1 MNDDYPHPLGHEQER
16 ERARARDPILFPAP
30 DLGRCTRAAI
40 GNDRSSQDRNN
51 HSDSDSD
58 SDSDSEEEEEHLVI
72 LEGSKEAL
80 WLRENLRDTKYGYL
94 WEADVLRRSQQQT
107 TSDEVIW
114 NVTGEKCAVK
124 RSSWEKIRKAKCTE
138 KPEKEVAAMQYIK
151 SRIENWRN
159 EDNIPMEP
167 PMDESL
173 KTNVAVLRNA
183 LTDDTFLYTV
193 TPFFEGGGLLDGLIN
208 ECTRFNEAEARY
220 CMDHILN
227 GIETLQRAGIC
238 HRNLSIENLMIHSGH
253 ITIIDMGTCLGIPYE
268 EEEGQQHRRLIRG
281 QGPCGKWKF
290 MSPEI
295 RCSITPPIT
304 PFDGHAVDMWGVGT
318 ILFTMLVGF
327 DVENGNESE
336 ERFVE
341 WAFHNI
347 SRGKIHKVLNYLN
360 KEKKIDITFS
370 PELKSL
376 MLEMFWEYP
385 KQRLSLKQVRSHP
398 WMKIGERQTP
408 HVAPRYS
415 GIPQV
420 VTVVSNSRHTHG

>member
-1 MNDDYPHPLGHEQER
+1 MQYLSRICHNE
-16 ERARARDPILFPAP
+16 
-30 DLGRCTRAAI
+30 
-40 GNDRSSQDRNN
+40 NN
-51 HSDSDSD
+51 
-58 SDSDSEEEEEHLVI
+58 
-72 LEGSKEAL
+72 
-80 WLRENLRDTKYGYL
+80 T
-94 WEADVLRRSQQQT
+94 
-107 TSDEVIW
+107 
-114 NVTGEKCAVK
+114 
-124 RSSWEKIRKAKCTE
+124 
-138 KPEKEVAAMQYIK
+138 AMQ
-151 SRIENWRN
+151 
-159 EDNIPMEP
+159 
-167 PMDESL
+167 ESL
-173 KTNVAVLRNA
+173 DTNVVMLRNA
-183 LTDDTFLYTV
+183 LTDDIFLYVV
-193 TPFFEGGGLLDGLIN
+193 TPYFEGGELFYSLYGED
-208 ECTRFNEAEARY
+208 TRFNEDEARY
-220 CMDHILN
+220 YMDSILN